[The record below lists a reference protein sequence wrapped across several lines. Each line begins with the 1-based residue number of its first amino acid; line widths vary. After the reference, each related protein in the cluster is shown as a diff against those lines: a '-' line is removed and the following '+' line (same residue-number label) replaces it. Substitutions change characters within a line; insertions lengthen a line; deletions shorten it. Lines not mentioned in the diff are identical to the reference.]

1 MAKNTLQRL
10 LDAGVQFGEMSR
22 KQAEGV
28 VKQLVKAG
36 AVRRS
41 ESEASVQ
48 ALLDRSRETAT
59 AIGESVQREVTKQL
73 GRLVKRVD
81 ELEDELESMV
91 SRFNPVASRAPATS
105 TATTATS
112 ATAATKA
119 PAKRATTKRAPAK
132 RTAVKKTAARKT
144 RASKAPAKR
153 APSKRAPTKTT
164 GAREVTG
171 PSG

>member
-1 MAKNTLQRL
+1 MAKNALQRL

-22 KQAEGV
+22 KQAEGA

-73 GRLVKRVD
+73 GWLAKRVD

-91 SRFNPVASRAPATS
+91 SRFNPLAAQAPTASSTTTTAPAKRAPAKRAS
-105 TATTATS
+105 AKKATATRTPTKK
-112 ATAATKA
+112 TAATKA
-119 PAKRATTKRAPAK
+119 TKRAPAK
-132 RTAVKKTAARKT
+132 RTAARKV
-144 RASKAPAKR
+144 A
-153 APSKRAPTKTT
+153 
-164 GAREVTG
+164 G